1 MQHRVVVR
9 RRGRAVWLGWLAAV
23 IALSVL
29 SAGAY
34 AAYRYWDSQLD
45 AMPEAAEGGS
55 ELDQLRQ
62 ERRRL
67 ARELRE
73 ARSELTEL
81 RGRSTFQARSCD
93 IDAQACE
100 AVRSTVAELE
110 STVADLREEVA
121 FYRNVAAPE
130 QEVRAGVRVMRVAM
144 RATADPQTWT
154 YEMVL
159 VQSMRRDRLVKGSY
173 EMQVG
178 GMQGRQMKTL
188 GATELQ
194 APPAAERGFSFRSF
208 QELSGQLR
216 LPAGFSPSRL
226 AVTLR
231 VQDGKNQDAEVE
243 DSFEWSRLVVA
254 AKES

>member
-1 MQHRVVVR
+1 MQHRIVVR
-9 RRGRAVWLGWLAAV
+9 RRGPAAWLRRIAVVLGLC
-23 IALSVL
+23 LL
-29 SAGAY
+29 SAGSY
-34 AAYRYWDSQLD
+34 AAYRYWDPD
-45 AMPEAAEGGS
+45 AVAAVFADPES
-55 ELDQLRQ
+55 ELDHLRQ

-67 ARELRE
+67 SRELRD
-73 ARSELTEL
+73 ARSELAAL

-100 AVRSTVAELE
+100 AVRSSVTGLE
-110 STVADLREEVA
+110 STVAELREELA

-130 QEVRAGVRVMRVAM
+130 HEVRAGVRVMRVEM
-144 RATADPQTWT
+144 HPSADPQMWT

-159 VQSMRRDRLVKGSY
+159 VQPTRRDRLVKGTY

-178 GMQGRQMKTL
+178 GLQGQKMKTL
-188 GATELQ
+188 GASELQ
-194 APPAAERGFSFRSF
+194 APPQAERSFSFRSF
-208 QELSGQLR
+208 QELTGQLH

-231 VQDGKNQDAEVE
+231 VQDGRKQDAEVE

-254 AKES
+254 AKEP

>member
-9 RRGRAVWLGWLAAV
+9 RRGRAAWLGWLAAL
-23 IALSVL
+23 IGLCLL
-29 SAGAY
+29 SAGGY
-34 AAYRYWDSQLD
+34 AAYRYWDPQAFAYVPAAD
-45 AMPEAAEGGS
+45 PET

-67 ARELRE
+67 ARELRD
-73 ARSELTEL
+73 ARGELAEL
-81 RGRSTFQARSCD
+81 RGRSTFQARSCE

-100 AVRSTVAELE
+100 AVRASVAGLE

-130 QEVRAGVRVMRVAM
+130 QEVRAGVRVMRVTM
-144 RATADPQTWT
+144 RPTEDPQTWT

-159 VQSMRRDRLVKGSY
+159 VQPTRRDRLVKGSY
-173 EMQVG
+173 EVAVG
-178 GMQGRQMKTL
+178 GLQGKQMKTL
-188 GATELQ
+188 ASAELQ
-194 APPAAERGFSFRSF
+194 GPPADQRVFSFRSF
-208 QELSGQLR
+208 QELTGQLR

-231 VQDGKNQDAEVE
+231 VQDGKNQAAEVE

>member
-9 RRGRAVWLGWLAAV
+9 RRGRIAWIGGLAT
-23 IALSVL
+23 ALALALL
-29 SAGAY
+29 SAGGY
-34 AAYRYWDSQLD
+34 AAYRYWDPRSAA
-45 AMPEAAEGGS
+45 AMPPDPDS
-55 ELDQLRQ
+55 ELDSLRQ

-67 ARELRE
+67 VRELRD
-73 ARSELTEL
+73 ARNELAEL
-81 RGRSTFQARSCD
+81 RGKGTFQARSCE

-100 AVRSTVAELE
+100 AVRASVTGLE

-130 QEVRAGVRVMRVAM
+130 HEVRAGVRVMRVQM
-144 RATADPQTWT
+144 HATADPQTWT
-154 YEMVL
+154 YELVL
-159 VQSMRRDRLVKGSY
+159 VQPTRRDRLAKGVY
-173 EMQVG
+173 ELKLEG
-178 GMQGRQMKTL
+178 LQGKQMKTL
-188 GATELQ
+188 SAMELQ
-194 APPAAERGFSFRSF
+194 APAASERDFSFRSF

-231 VQDGKNQDAEVE
+231 VQDGKNPDAEVE
-243 DSFEWSRLVVA
+243 DSFDWSRLVVA